1 MIFQKKRLFLTF
13 VFILILV
20 SLRLDCLEID
30 FPNENQVIEIKNPK
44 KLSPNESKKL
54 ELKEDLVIG
63 DKINNDIFE
72 SIATIRVDEESNIYV
87 LDMRASQIKVFDKKG
102 AYIRSIGKRGQGPGE
117 FMMPAGMELIDNNQI
132 IVSSMGKLSFF
143 SLNGEFQKQI
153 IESHWDPS
161 PGVDSKGNI
170 YQVTVVPGEKYM
182 DELRKYNSNFK
193 QTLTIT
199 SIEKPL
205 PLPQSKRNPFQEK
218 ILYSILPDDS
228 LVWGINNKYELN
240 ITDIEG
246 NLTRKIM
253 KDYDRIKV
261 TEKYKQDFLNQ
272 RSHMSASQKSRYEFP
287 NHFPP
292 YRHLST
298 DDLGNIYVWTY
309 ENDDENNRYFDVF
322 NRNGK
327 YISKIKLKSFPTF
340 WKNNKLYFVRE
351 GEMGFHQV
359 VRCKVEWKSH
369 LIDQH

>member
-20 SLRLDCLEID
+20 SLRLDCMEID
-30 FPNENQVIEIKNPK
+30 IPQENQFIEIENPK
-44 KLSPNESKKL
+44 KLSPNESIKL

-63 DKINNDIFE
+63 DNIDNDIFE

-87 LDMRASQIKVFDKKG
+87 LDIRASQIKVFNKNG
-102 AYIRSIGKRGQGPGE
+102 AHIRSIGERGQGPGE
-117 FMMPAGMELIDNNQI
+117 FMMPSGMELINNNQI

-153 IESHWDPS
+153 VESLWDRS

-182 DELRKYNSNFK
+182 GEFRKYNSNFK

-205 PLPQSKRNPFQEK
+205 PLPQSKRNPFQER
-218 ILYSILPDDS
+218 ILYSVLPDDS
-228 LVWGINNKYELN
+228 VVWGINNRYELN

-292 YRHLST
+292 YQHLST

-309 ENDDENNRYFDVF
+309 ESDDEDSRYFDVF
-322 NRNGK
+322 NREGK
-327 YISKIKLKSFPTF
+327 YISKIKLKSFPTC
-340 WKNNKLYFVRE
+340 WKNNKLYFVRV
-351 GEMGFHQV
+351 GEKGFHQV
-359 VRCKVEWKSH
+359 VRCEVEWKSN
-369 LIDQH
+369 